1 MASRQ
6 MMQSSVSGGS
16 SVASVV
22 GFSAI
27 SCLSGN
33 SKTARFSG
41 REFWTVEGV
50 CQASG
55 SRKKMSDDEDNVFD
69 EEENEDE
76 DEEGQ

>member
-55 SRKKMSDDEDNVFD
+55 SRKKMSDEDNVFD